1 MVKLYIDSSKIEEV
15 IVKLISEDFEE
26 IVRTQTKSV
35 KGSQVILA
43 TIQKVLEKK
52 KKSLK
57 DITEIE
63 VYEGE
68 GSYTG
73 RRVGASIANSL
84 SYALSLPINAKKIGV
99 FVYPSYE

>member
-1 MVKLYIDSSKIEEV
+1 MKLYIDSSKIEEV

-26 IVRTQTKSV
+26 IVLTKTKTV
-35 KGSQVILA
+35 KGSQVILP
-43 TIQKVLEKK
+43 TIQNVLAKK

-63 VYEGE
+63 LYEGE

-73 RRVGASIANSL
+73 LRVGASIANSL
-84 SYALSLPINAKKIGV
+84 SYALSLPINAHKIGV